1 MDCRVLHVVRRFG
14 PVGGM
19 ERYVWCL
26 TSELLELGVEIDI
39 LCQSIECDVDPRI
52 TVHQLAPS
60 TDRRRWKAMRDFR
73 DKCDKFWL
81 EFEAKH
87 DVIVHSHERCR
98 FHHVTT
104 FHGPPMQDWSKTPWY
119 KKISPRVRAW
129 HRWEAEEV
137 SAPGVRHIVPVSAM
151 IGSKLL
157 KLYPECAW
165 SLNTVIEPGL
175 DSSVANPFV
184 PISDPIKVV
193 FVGKEW
199 KRKGLVR
206 ALQILSYLHSKDV
219 DISFDIF
226 GPERA
231 ELKHLGLPGWAVF
244 HGWVRQVPF
253 DNYDVLI
260 HPALQEPFGMIVPE
274 ALSAGC
280 RVLASDNV
288 GAASNEHLAMRI
300 RSLEDSDELWA
311 SSLLELSEVTGNI
324 EGSFANWKDVAQRYL
339 SDVYAATLISVVK

>member
-1 MDCRVLHVVRRFG
+1 
-14 PVGGM
+14 M
-19 ERYVWCL
+19 ERYVWRL

-73 DKCDKFWL
+73 EKCDKFWL
-81 EFEAKH
+81 EFEAKD

-104 FHGPPMQDWSKTPWY
+104 FHGPPMQNWSNTPWY
-119 KKISPRVRAW
+119 QKISPRVRAW
-129 HRWEAEEV
+129 HCWEAEEV
-137 SAPGVRHIVPVSAM
+137 SGKGIRYVVSVSAM
-151 IGSKLL
+151 ISSKLL
-157 KLYPECAW
+157 NLYPQCAQY
-165 SLNTVIEPGL
+165 LDAVIAPGL
-175 DSSVANPFV
+175 DNSVANPFLPV
-184 PISDPIKVV
+184 GDPIKIV

-206 ALQILSYLHSKDV
+206 AIEILNQLRLQGV
-219 DISFDIF
+219 EVTFDIF
-226 GPERA
+226 GPDSSD
-231 ELKHLGLPGWAVF
+231 LKHLEVPGWVVF
-244 HGWVRQVPF
+244 RGWASQVPF

-260 HPALQEPFGMIVPE
+260 HPAVQEPFGMIVPE

-288 GAASNEHLAMRI
+288 GAAASKHLAMRV
-300 RSLEDSDELWA
+300 RSLEDSDELWV
-311 SSLLELSEVTGNI
+311 SSLLELFEVVGDI
-324 EGSFANWKDVAQRYL
+324 RGSFSSWKDVARRYV
-339 SDVYAATLISVVK
+339 SEVYAVIIDDLFR